1 MKIKFNRLL
10 KTSMFMVLSVLSSQA
25 YSQSS
30 ETSSAMSGVKS
41 SADGQTVQLIVP
53 DSNKHRFSVSWG
65 WNRSGYSNSDIHF
78 TGADHNFTLTNVHA
92 TDKPSP
98 FTADTYF
105 NPGNITLPQ
114 TNARIA
120 YQWDEDTAIALNLDH
135 MKYVVKDNQNVNI
148 NGQINGQPVSGS
160 LNLNPQSFGHYEHT
174 DGLNILSLE
183 YEKQK
188 QVDWFGSRM
197 PSRLFGLVGA
207 GIVYPKSNV
216 TLTIVNG
223 RPRNDAFHLAGYS
236 LSTGVGLE
244 VDVYSRFFVRT
255 TAKAGFVGM
264 PDVRTSSQPSDKAS
278 QSFAFAEIILA
289 LGVRF

>member
-1 MKIKFNRLL
+1 MKIRFNHLL
-10 KTSMFMVLSVLSSQA
+10 KASMVVALSAASGIA
-25 YSQSS
+25 FSQSS
-30 ETSSAMSGVKS
+30 ETNSAMAGVKS
-41 SADGQTVQLIVP
+41 SSDAGTVQLITP
-53 DSNKHRFSVSWG
+53 NSSKNRFSVSWG

-78 TGADHNFTLTNVHA
+78 TGQDHNFTLTNVHA

-148 NGQINGQPVSGS
+148 SGQIKGVNQSGT
-160 LNLNPQSFGHYEHT
+160 LNLNPNSFGHYEHT

-188 QVDWFGSRM
+188 QVDWFGAAM
-197 PSRLFGLVGA
+197 PSRLFALVGA
-207 GIVYPKSNV
+207 GLVYPKSNV
-216 TLTIVNG
+216 TLAITG
-223 RPRNDAFHLAGYS
+223 RPRNDQFHLAGYS

-244 VDVYSRFFVRT
+244 VDVWSRFFVRT

-264 PDVRTSSQPSDKAS
+264 PDVRTSSLPSDKAS
-278 QSFAFAEIILA
+278 QSFAFAELILA